1 MIGFSVVTNN
11 NGCLFYRY
19 FQAPLA
25 YPNER
30 LRRINGGEDWL
41 PFCIYDSDAGGFVEG
56 PLPFYWSDYYR
67 ENKRDPSNNQL
78 APWVNQF
85 YKAL

>member
-1 MIGFSVVTNN
+1 MEVKIGF
-11 NGCLFYRY
+11 LFVSMI
-19 FQAPLA
+19 QMQEALSKA
-25 YPNER
+25 
-30 LRRINGGEDWL
+30 L
-41 PFCIYDSDAGGFVEG
+41 
-56 PLPFYWSDYYR
+56 LPFYWSDYYR